1 MEKTFLNKRDPAFD
15 QKVADL
21 LAQGWTQKEKLQE
34 RLDKKNLRKHIR
46 NATVKARLPGNLSRI
61 SPANLNRAYANV
73 DQMLNA
79 EYEQT
84 KNMYAPFFRLY
95 NANTKKNKKGKK
107 NNNVVMI
114 QNTAIFATPQNEE
127 AMRAY
132 IEANPHL
139 MSNKERSLYEKKKH
153 ALAMNEL
160 AALYDKM
167 QSKEGNQDIGPVA
180 ASAAATPFARVP
192 VHNSKP
198 LSPLSPL
205 SPPSSMVGSLANL
218 LSTKES
224 NLNYS
229 RSKKRLINTRKYPH
243 RPKKGALDVKSLGLV
258 LPITTNMG
266 SSAAAATP
274 AVAVPLR
281 LNNNNNNNTKNNNTN
296 NNNNNTR
303 SKSQKS
309 QKRQKPNNSFRFMNW
324 K

>member
-15 QKVADL
+15 RKVADF

-61 SPANLNRAYANV
+61 SPANLERAYANV
-73 DQMLNA
+73 DAILNM
-79 EYEQT
+79 EYENT
-84 KNMYAPFFRLY
+84 KNQYVPFYRLY
-95 NANTKKNKKGKK
+95 NANTKKNKKNKK
-107 NNNVVMI
+107 RNNNVVMI

-132 IEANPHL
+132 IETNPHL

-167 QSKEGNQDIGPVA
+167 QSKEGNQDTG
-180 ASAAATPFARVP
+180 SAAATPFARVP
-192 VHNSKP
+192 VHNNKP

-224 NLNYS
+224 NFNYS
-229 RSKKRLINTRKYPH
+229 RSKKRLINIRKHPY
-243 RPKKGALDVKSLGLV
+243 RPKMGTLDIKSLGLV

-266 SSAAAATP
+266 SSATTT
-274 AVAVPLR
+274 VVPLR
-281 LNNNNNNNTKNNNTN
+281 LNNNNNNTN
-296 NNNNNTR
+296 NNNNNTQ
-303 SKSQKS
+303 SKSQKSQKS
-309 QKRQKPNNSFRFMNW
+309 QKRQKPNNFRFMNW